1 MPIEKKEEV
10 NFKLIWNT
18 RKEYVL
24 AILCFVLAF
33 LIFFMVILRQIEPV
47 KDVFAELD
55 TTNQELEK
63 FQTKADELD
72 NISVNGEF
80 DKMTEINDVLP
91 SYKPLLELLNNLN
104 SVAVESETIINNFS
118 LSPGEI
124 ATDSTITTRTRRQK
138 YYDELVLEFSVTGS
152 LGNVQNFMTLIEQ
165 VTPISTITNIALSQQ
180 VNENSAIETTA
191 NLKLK
196 TFYFTQPI
204 TVTLTEPLP
213 PIDDEQLI
221 LLEEIK
227 KLIPN
232 NLPTQEEVITND
244 RGNLFGLEGM
254 TVEELETQLQASELE
269 MGDVQWQTVDE
280 TGQPIEQNQAPIEQN
295 QAPIIENQAPIEQNQ
310 TPIIEN

>member
-1 MPIEKKEEV
+1 MPIEKKEDINYRLV
-10 NFKLIWNT
+10 WNT
-18 RKEYVL
+18 RKEFVL

-33 LIFFMVILRQIEPV
+33 VIFFMVVLRQIQPV
-47 KDVFAELD
+47 KDVFAELN

-63 FQTKADELD
+63 FQTKADELN
-72 NISVNGEF
+72 NISLDGKF
-80 DKMTEINDVLP
+80 DKMAEIDDVLP

-104 SVAVESETIINNFS
+104 SVAVESETIIKNFS

-124 ATDSTITTRTRRQK
+124 ATDSTIASRTRRQK
-138 YYDELVLEFSVTGS
+138 YYDELVLEFSVTGT
-152 LGNVQNFMTLIEQ
+152 LGNVQTFMTLIEQ

-180 VNENSAIETTA
+180 INEDSSIETTA

-213 PIDDEQLI
+213 PIENEQLVV
-221 LLEEIK
+221 LEEIQ

-232 NLPTQEEVITND
+232 NLPTQEEVIIND
-244 RGNLFGLEGM
+244 RGNLFGLQGM
-254 TVEELETQLQASELE
+254 SVEELEAQLQANELE

-280 TGQPIEQNQAPIEQN
+280 TGQIIDQNNQNIIDQNIELNE
-295 QAPIIENQAPIEQNQ
+295 